1 MIDDTAHRRIDH
13 VEKTLDTH
21 FQHITKLEEAIALN
35 TSSLAK
41 NTELTQEIAN
51 NTSELVSIIKGVK
64 GIRQLVVW
72 LAPVIL
78 LVIAVVTYFKS
89 T

>member
-1 MIDDTAHRRIDH
+1 MIDEAAHKRIDS

-51 NTSELVSIIKGVK
+51 NTFELVSIIKGVK
-64 GIRQLVVW
+64 GVRQLIVW
-72 LAPVIL
+72 LAPVVL
-78 LVIAVVTYFKS
+78 LLIAVVTYFKS
-89 T
+89 S

>member
-1 MIDDTAHRRIDH
+1 MRDELAHQRINS

-21 FQHITKLEEAIALN
+21 FNHITKLEEAIERN
-35 TSSLAK
+35 TSSLAR

-51 NTSELVSIIKGVK
+51 NTSEIVGIVKGVK
-64 GIRQLVVW
+64 GVRQLLVW
-72 LAPVIL
+72 IAPVVL

-89 T
+89 P